1 MTISITKDHF
11 LLDDAG
17 PTITAF
23 GYEATWLCLGV
34 TEADGSHTFYREL
47 MIERLDI
54 KRTWHWRK
62 GLGRWTS
69 TLDGEIRTGVGEVR
83 GLAQGDTERLAG

>member
-1 MTISITKDHF
+1 MAISITTDHF

-23 GYEATWLCLGV
+23 GYEASWLCLGV

-54 KRTWHWRK
+54 KRTWHWTARH
-62 GLGRWTS
+62 GRWTS
-69 TLDGEIRTGVGEVR
+69 TTDGGVMVGWVK
-83 GLAQGDTERLAG
+83 